1 MLLSMTGHGSAMAQD
16 DQVQVL
22 VEVRSV
28 NNRFLKISVSGDS
41 DADLQSKIEGMIRDR
56 VQRGAINVRTQIQFL
71 GADSLFQINIPQLK
85 AYQEQL
91 SSNGDQTDSVASL
104 LTLPGVITESMSESK
119 LETVWPTVE
128 TAIKQAIDRFVEMRD
143 CEGAAML
150 KDLLAN
156 CDSLEQHIGEVKGLV
171 PNAVDTYST
180 RVTERINRMLVE
192 HDITV
197 SPGDLIREVGV
208 FADKVDTSE
217 ELVRLASHIDQFRKI
232 ANGDKSNGRKL
243 DFLTQELL
251 RETNTIGS
259 KANDAQIAS
268 HVVEMKTII
277 ERIREMIQN
286 VE

>member
-1 MLLSMTGHGSAMAQD
+1 MTGHGSAMAQD

-41 DADLQSKIEGMIRDR
+41 DADLQSKIEAMIRDR
-56 VQRGAINVRTQIQFL
+56 VQRGAINVRTQVQFL
-71 GADSLFQINIPQLK
+71 AADSLFQINIPQLK

-91 SSNGDQTDSVASL
+91 ASNNGGQTESFASL
-104 LTLPGVITESMSESK
+104 VMLPGVVKESLSESK
-119 LETVWPTVE
+119 LESVWPVIE
-128 TAIKQAIDRFVEMRD
+128 SAVKQAVDRFVEMRA

-156 CDSLEQHIGEVKGLV
+156 CDSLEQHIGKVKELV
-171 PNAVDTYST
+171 PNVVDTYSN
-180 RVTERINRMLVE
+180 RVTERINRMLQE
-192 HDITV
+192 HDISV
-197 SPGDLIREVGV
+197 SPSDLIREVGV

-217 ELVRLASHIDQFRKI
+217 ELVRLASHIDQFRTI
-232 ANGDKSNGRKL
+232 ADGKKSNGRKL